1 MRGFLIVLATGMG
14 AHALLTMANLYK
26 ISINGMPITALDI
39 HITTANPDALW
50 QSLGIAVWLGWL
62 ITGLAVGAL
71 AFTLLM
77 LARRLR
83 HLTLVSCASILATL
97 SLTATVGDFY
107 SEKMFVYVKNL
118 QAANHE
124 AMWSNQRVS
133 ALSKGMGSIP
143 FLIYSWK
150 LEQEAGAEFFKH
162 SLNEQD
168 IPAASLSENYKKHF
182 QRHVGL
188 KPNIVMIQ
196 LESIFN
202 PNTAFELDRKISS
215 SLFEENQYSHL
226 VGPMQVNIIG
236 GGSWVSEFE
245 AINGLDSRL
254 FGYSGYYTHVTIA
267 PYINGSFPKHLHGHG
282 YSTFAFYPTY
292 GLFYNVGSAYRR
304 YGFEEF
310 RDWKDLKLSQDWAAA
325 DSEVAAAFVKGSL
338 DFDSSKP
345 FFSYIVTAGA
355 HSPYTC
361 RNFES
366 SSSFMATFK
375 SSDDWGMNCD
385 LNEYLL
391 LLRDSEKA
399 VDLVLDRLKSI
410 EKDTGRP
417 FVLLIYGDHQ
427 PYSFTKTW
435 QFAGSRDYD
444 AVRTSAPKNQT
455 FMHLMSSTSRTIK
468 NLEGEKPVTLLPTL
482 LSSFVA
488 DGAEDMY
495 LLGNVYLFDQCG
507 PDLFE
512 GVKTAGLF
520 GGDTAPGMT
529 ANSHFNPTTR
539 DPSSISPG
547 CQAAQRQTIA
557 NQRRSGIVSIGAR

>member
-1 MRGFLIVLATGMG
+1 MMWRPFTFHLKQKANPEAQDTGRRTPGLFWPLAPATFSYFLISPFQMLEPLWIIPLLLWSGIALLFPMRGFLIVLATGMG
-14 AHALLTMANLYK
+14 ANALLTMANLHK

-39 HITTANPDALW
+39 HITTANPEALW

-62 ITGLAVGAL
+62 ITGACVSSS

-77 LARRLR
+77 LARRIR
-83 HLTLVSCASILATL
+83 YRTLVSCASILATL
-97 SLTATVGDFY
+97 SLTATVGAFY

-118 QAANHE
+118 QAAHNL
-124 AMWSNQRVS
+124 ALWNNQRVS
-133 ALSKGMGSIP
+133 ALSKSMGSIP

-162 SLNEQD
+162 SLNAQD
-168 IPAASLSENYKKHF
+168 IPAASLSESYKKHF

-267 PYINGSFPKHLHGHG
+267 PYINGSFPKHLHDRG
-282 YSTFAFYPTY
+282 YATFAFYPTY

-310 RDWKDLKLSQDWAAA
+310 RDWKDLKLSQDWAAS
-325 DSEVAAAFVKGSL
+325 DSELAAAFVKGSL

-345 FFSYIVTAGA
+345 FFPISSRRERI
-355 HSPYTC
+355 SPI
-361 RNFES
+361 S
-366 SSSFMATFK
+366 VA
-375 SSDDWGMNCD
+375 D
-385 LNEYLL
+385 LN
-391 LLRDSEKA
+391 R
-399 VDLVLDRLKSI
+399 
-410 EKDTGRP
+410 
-417 FVLLIYGDHQ
+417 
-427 PYSFTKTW
+427 
-435 QFAGSRDYD
+435 
-444 AVRTSAPKNQT
+444 
-455 FMHLMSSTSRTIK
+455 HLHSW
-468 NLEGEKPVTLLPTL
+468 P
-482 LSSFVA
+482 LSSRPMT
-488 DGAEDMY
+488 GA
-495 LLGNVYLFDQCG
+495 
-507 PDLFE
+507 
-512 GVKTAGLF
+512 
-520 GGDTAPGMT
+520 
-529 ANSHFNPTTR
+529 
-539 DPSSISPG
+539 
-547 CQAAQRQTIA
+547 
-557 NQRRSGIVSIGAR
+557 